1 MNESILFIVGIIVF
15 AITVYGSVMA
25 GGMALA
31 RVVLQQEPQRQPIE
45 DGQVASSG
53 ISPDRP

>member
-1 MNESILFIVGIIVF
+1 MNESILFVVGIIVF

-25 GGMALA
+25 GGMALT

-45 DGQVASSG
+45 DGEVASGS
-53 ISPDRP
+53 SPDRP

>member
-25 GGMALA
+25 GGMALT

-45 DGQVASSG
+45 DGKVASG
-53 ISPDRP
+53 TSPDRP